1 MHNSFLKNKIVL
13 ITGGTGSIGSEILK
27 RVLTLMCK
35 EVRIFSRDE
44 YKQHQLKFRY
54 NDIIN
59 IKYVLGD
66 VRDLESIITA
76 SRGVDIIFHA
86 AALKHVPPSEEMP
99 EEFIKTNISGS
110 LNIKKAAL
118 LNDVGMVVS
127 ISSDKAVDPA
137 NVMGLTKAIQE
148 KVFTSN
154 FIHNNASPTKFTSVR
169 FGNVNGTKGSLFPI
183 LYHQIKNQTP
193 ITITHPDMTRFFMSK
208 DEAVDLIM
216 WAAKNGN
223 DGEIIIKKMKSAK
236 IGYFIKRFIKQT
248 GRKMKYP
255 VKVVGV
261 RVGEKMH
268 ESLMTEVELAR
279 LKEKD
284 GYYVIMPYSAS
295 QMTKDVLIKTQFDL
309 RKKMDVFWS
318 NNAKNYLSDKEIDSY
333 IKEYIQECD
342 SNMQII

>member
-1 MHNSFLKNKIVL
+1 ML

-27 RVLTLMCK
+27 RVLTSVCK
-35 EVRIFSRDE
+35 EVRVFSRDE

-54 NDIIN
+54 NDILN
-59 IKYVLGD
+59 IKYILGD

-76 SRGVDIIFHA
+76 SQGVDIIFHA

-154 FIHNNASPTKFTSVR
+154 FIHSGASPTKFISVR

-216 WAAKNGN
+216 WAVKNGK
-223 DGEIIIKKMKSAK
+223 DGEIITKKMKSAK
-236 IGYFIKRFIKQT
+236 IGYFIKRLIKQT

-255 VKVVGV
+255 VKFVGV

-309 RKKMDVFWS
+309 RKKMNVFWS
-318 NNAKNYLSDKEIDSY
+318 NNSKNYLSDKEIDSY